1 MNKFKIA
8 ILILSNIILCA
19 CDKAEQT
26 YPETE
31 VKSEYENIKDLS
43 NLPPIQGIPANND
56 SIIEK
61 YTSEI
66 DNSCNSNIMCN
77 IENAFSHYDAMNKD
91 LQRNPNHQPV
101 YHKNINGIF
110 ALQCGSDL
118 IKNIARYRISN
129 EIRIDVVTRNGEHFW
144 CKGGYNLISFLRG
157 RRVEYMKFN
166 NTKSDTPTKSRPI
179 TGIPSNNLDNSA
191 TFNSDSYHGDDL
203 GNVDFDSP
211 EFDDE
216 FGDEFETDCGQIDCE
231 LMDINGYDD
240 GL

>member
-1 MNKFKIA
+1 MKKFK
-8 ILILSNIILCA
+8 LLSITLLGLLLLA
-19 CDKAEQT
+19 CDK
-26 YPETE
+26 PEPSSN
-31 VKSEYENIKDLS
+31 KQGLGSRYEEIKDLS
-43 NLPPIQGIPANND
+43 NLPPIETGNATA
-56 SIIEK
+56 IEK
-61 YTSEI
+61 YTAEI

-77 IENAFSHYDAMNKD
+77 IENAYAHYDAMNKD
-91 LQRNPNHQPV
+91 LQHNRHYQPV
-101 YHKNINGIF
+101 YNKNVNGYF
-110 ALQCGSDL
+110 ALQCGSDS
-118 IKNIARYRISN
+118 IQNIARYRISN
-129 EIRIDVVTRNGEHFW
+129 DFRIDVITRDGHHFW
-144 CKGGYNLISFLRG
+144 CKGEYNLISFLRG